1 MNDETINI
9 DEQLDILEE
18 TKSQIKQA
26 IINKGQSISESDSFR
41 SYATK
46 IENISTIKAQTKTI
60 VPTTSQQIV
69 TPDQSYNALSSV
81 TVNAVDNTIDSNIVA
96 ENIKDGVSILGIN
109 GSFEGDYTKTLTP
122 EEYNYAVD
130 ISEDIL
136 GGEGPQPTEIQTYY
150 EIEYD

>member
-9 DEQLDILEE
+9 DEQLNILEE

-26 IINKGQSISESDSFR
+26 IINKGQSVSESDSFR

-109 GSFEGDYTKTLTP
+109 G
-122 EEYNYAVD
+122 
-130 ISEDIL
+130 
-136 GGEGPQPTEIQTYY
+136 
-150 EIEYD
+150 